1 MKIPPRRTQKENTV
15 MVSAVRCTD
24 LSASLSV
31 AKAVDEGRSDERSRT
46 RCAVFN
52 TAQGIGKISR
62 KFMPR
67 EAFEKAS
74 TFFDFTPL
82 RCAQLRC
89 AQNDVVLKI
98 VLSCIAL
105 RMTLHSGLRLE

>member
-1 MKIPPRRTQKENTV
+1 
-15 MVSAVRCTD
+15 MVSAVRSTV

-89 AQNDVVLKI
+89 AQNDVVLRDCAQLRCAQND
-98 VLSCIAL
+98 VALRIAL
-105 RMTLHSGLRLE
+105 RMTFTSKT